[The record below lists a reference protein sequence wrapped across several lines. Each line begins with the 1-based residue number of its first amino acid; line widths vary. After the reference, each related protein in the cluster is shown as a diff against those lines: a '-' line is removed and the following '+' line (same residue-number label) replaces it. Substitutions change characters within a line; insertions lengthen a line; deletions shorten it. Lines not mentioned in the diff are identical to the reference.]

1 LAGDRS
7 CDFLALHEA
16 LEKLQGH
23 NGRMAQAVELRY
35 FGGLQLEEIGEALG
49 VSLATVKRDLALG
62 EAWLRRALSG
72 GAD

>member
-1 LAGDRS
+1 MKPFCDKFEVAAGDRS

-49 VSLATVKRDLALG
+49 VC
-62 EAWLRRALSG
+62 RR
-72 GAD
+72 